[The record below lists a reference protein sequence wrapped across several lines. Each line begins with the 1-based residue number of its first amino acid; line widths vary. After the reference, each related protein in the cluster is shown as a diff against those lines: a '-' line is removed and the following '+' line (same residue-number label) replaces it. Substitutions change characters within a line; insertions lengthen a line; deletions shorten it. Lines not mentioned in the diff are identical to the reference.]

1 MKDKFKFR
9 AEHFYKLLNDQK
21 YRCALTNR
29 ELTPENT
36 NAEHILPLR
45 KGGKHEP
52 ENICLVVDMI
62 GKLKRYFSEEE
73 IVLLA
78 SDIIKTKGKKYG
90 YELTFK
96 KKRASR

>member
-1 MKDKFKFR
+1 MKEKFKFR
-9 AEHFYKLLNDQK
+9 SKHFYELLNQQK

-36 NAEHILPLR
+36 NAEHIQPIS
-45 KGGKHEP
+45 KGGKHEV
-52 ENICLVVDMI
+52 ENICLVVDMV

-90 YELTFK
+90 FEVISK
-96 KKRASR
+96 NRKASR